1 MALKAELE
9 TKKPKLLKL
18 MEPFYL
24 SFFASVNLN
33 ILFCRVVILD
43 SVTLGRLKIPIK
55 ISIALNS
62 GNF

>member
-43 SVTLGRLKIPIK
+43 S
-55 ISIALNS
+55 
-62 GNF
+62 